1 MLNISRFIFLL
12 LLLGPWSV
20 FCQKT
25 SSVSSVKPET
35 ILLHPIPLSESF
47 ECASIIIYNKTNKT
61 LRGIKLGETDI
72 PTIKKNDSQQ
82 VEISGTFYLL
92 NGAPFGPVYVTR
104 KEKKKA
110 YCATGIYC
118 MSNGSYAFDIVTNN
132 DLKGKSRYRWEKHVE

>member
-1 MLNISRFIFLL
+1 MLNNSRFIFLL
-12 LLLGPWSV
+12 VLLSPWLG
-20 FCQKT
+20 FCQNT
-25 SSVSSVKPET
+25 SSVISVKPET
-35 ILLHPIPLSESF
+35 ILLPSIPLNESV

-72 PTIKKNDSQQ
+72 PTIKKNGSEQ
-82 VEISGTFYLL
+82 VEVSGTFYLL

-104 KEKKKA
+104 KEKKKS

-132 DLKGKSRYRWEKHVE
+132 ELKGKRKYQWEKHVE